1 MAWGKKKESESI
13 VLNSSFLTGR
23 VLSVDQTTTQ
33 NNGSVLI
40 ETMGVWAD
48 LPEKTRITA
57 YPFFPNIKSYPL
69 KNEVVFLVP
78 SFIGDYSSNTGKV
91 AYYYFSSLN
100 IWGNINANP
109 TPNPFKDLKS
119 STQDKTLEEIE
130 AGSPNISANSATT
143 PFKPGTYF
151 SEKDNIYPLYPFEG
165 DVIIEGRFGNSIRFG
180 STNITYGSQ
189 NKENQISKNYEESID
204 YSFGDTT
211 LLDTFKFKLS
221 NLNNRISEFFLKY
234 SNNRI
239 SVFIESSE
247 SQVTNPRNI
256 ARGELAK
263 QRAKAVEDFLLTL
276 SNLRNNITV
285 NTQVG
290 TTPYRRGVDNPNNP
304 KYLQE
309 QYTKVKVLIQA
320 TETTNQPSQ
329 PTALNNWS
337 DIPENG
343 DPITIIRNGQ
353 SNLLVPP
360 VSSSTVEN
368 INNDVSSIYLT
379 STQQLPLTAS
389 STNDYLSYGESE
401 DTPEASNT
409 YEGPQIVL
417 NSGRLF
423 FNTKGDHLMLSSAKS
438 INLNANQSINLDT
451 VGPITLQSSEIK
463 LGSSDADESAL
474 LGDTTVELLQ
484 SLLSDLKTLF
494 DIVGLQLGNNG
505 ILLEPSAT
513 TFRTLS
519 NNIAIYQAQLDD
531 LKSDI
536 VKLE

>member
-100 IWGNINANP
+100 IWGNINSNP

-130 AGSPNISANSATT
+130 AGSPNISTNSATT

-353 SNLLVPP
+353 SNILIPP

-379 STQQLPLTAS
+379 STQQLPLIAS

-409 YEGPQIVL
+409 YEGSQIIL

-484 SLLSDLKTLF
+484 SLLSDLKNLF